1 MENRVLAQLT
11 SGYNGLGMLAVSFDW
26 STIVSYLLS
35 PLVVPWWAIT
45 NIAVGFIIAAWILVP
60 VRAPLSVY

>member
-35 PLVVPWWAIT
+35 PLVVHWWAIT